1 MKPQSHSP
9 LHVLVVDDSAVVRT
23 ALQALLSRDPGITV
37 AVASDPIIAMTKIKA
52 SRPDVIVLDLQMP
65 RMDGLTFLARL
76 MADEPIPVVVC
87 SNQAGPST
95 EAALRAL
102 TLGAVDLVAKPQI
115 GLRAFLEHSAQQL
128 VETVRGAA
136 LARVV
141 PRFVPPVPPSRAVAS
156 PASHQR
162 PSDHIV
168 AIGAS
173 TGGTEAL
180 RQVLSAMPAHGPA
193 MIIVQHMP
201 AGFTTAFANRL
212 SETCAIEVKEA
223 VDGDPVRPGRALVA
237 PGNHHVQLVRD
248 GQRYVLRVTDGA
260 PVNRHRPSVDVL
272 FRSVAAVAA
281 RAVGVIM
288 TGMGDDG
295 ADGLLAM
302 RNAGAYTLAQDEAS
316 CVVFGM
322 PREAIARNAV
332 DRVISLTNLPA
343 AILHAVSSERKLSGS
358 LRAPTSG

>member
-1 MKPQSHSP
+1 
-9 LHVLVVDDSAVVRT
+9 
-23 ALQALLSRDPGITV
+23 
-37 AVASDPIIAMTKIKA
+37 
-52 SRPDVIVLDLQMP
+52 
-65 RMDGLTFLARL
+65 L
-76 MADEPIPVVVC
+76 MAEEPIPVVVC

-102 TLGAVDLVAKPQI
+102 TLGAVDLVPKPQI
-115 GLRAFLEHSAQQL
+115 GLRDFLEHSAQQL
-128 VETVRGAA
+128 IETVRGAA

-141 PRFVPPVPPSRAVAS
+141 PRFVPPVPPSRAIAS
-156 PASHQR
+156 PAPHQR
-162 PSDHIV
+162 SNDHIV

-223 VDGDPVRPGRALVA
+223 VDGDLVRPGRALIA
-237 PGNHHVQLVRD
+237 PGNRHVQLVRD
-248 GQRYVLRVTDGA
+248 GQRYALRVTDGA

-281 RAVGVIM
+281 RGAVGVIM

-302 RNAGAYTLAQDEAS
+302 RTAGAYTLAQDEAS

-322 PREAIARNAV
+322 PREAIARGAA
-332 DRVISLTNLPA
+332 DRVVSLTHLPA
-343 AILHAVSSERKLSGS
+343 AILQASSSERRHAG